1 MKVLTSLGRK
11 FFNQQD
17 IRKLQIHLKEIN
29 SIVNRLNKTIELELK
44 ECKLDQNK
52 KEKYK
57 DFLAHVYMTFD
68 KKIVSS
74 KVDRE
79 MNKYKKMRID
89 VINYIVAHENQI
101 IKQLSK

>member
-1 MKVLTSLGRK
+1 MKILTSLGRK
-11 FFNQQD
+11 FFNQLD

-57 DFLAHVYMTFD
+57 FGSNLYY
-68 KKIVSS
+68 S
-74 KVDRE
+74 KRE
-79 MNKYKKMRID
+79 GMGC
-89 VINYIVAHENQI
+89 
-101 IKQLSK
+101 